1 MAYNPYPAQDVVP
14 GDPQPYHR
22 QMRNSWFAVWRPFL
36 GTLAILCGWIIVTM
50 ICLLI
55 VRMVNPAAIEKIG
68 WEMLLATNLSLAALI
83 PLSLVMAKFLHQQP
97 HGLLSSLKPGLRW
110 RPLGIFLIAATVV
123 EVAMFGVSMLLPIEL
138 ATEVSGK
145 ADDATAIIVVVLLTS
160 TFQAAGEEYFF
171 RGYLLQ
177 AFGSIMRNPIVP
189 ILLTALIFTLFHGV
203 LPWESLPLF
212 FDRFAFGVLAGWLVV
227 RTGGLEAAIAVHAIN
242 NIITFIFA
250 AMTDSVTESLGIT
263 DAPWSLVAVDIAKF
277 ALYAAIG
284 LWIGRKLNL
293 QTTAR
298 VPVPPL
304 PKPV

>member
-1 MAYNPYPAQDVVP
+1 MAYNQFPLQDVVP

-22 QMRNSWFAVWRPFL
+22 QMRNSWFAVWRPAL
-36 GTLAILCGWIIVTM
+36 GTLAILCGWIIITV
-50 ICLLI
+50 ICVLPIQALD
-55 VRMVNPAAIEKIG
+55 PEAAKKVG

-83 PLSLVMAKFLHQQP
+83 PLSLGMAKFLHQQP
-97 HGLLSSLKPGLRW
+97 SGLLSSLKPGLRW
-110 RPLGIFLIAATVV
+110 RPLAIFLIAAVVV
-123 EVAMFGVSMLLPIEL
+123 EVAMLGVALLLPVDF

-177 AFGSIMRNPIVP
+177 AFGSIMRSPIVP

-203 LPWESLPLF
+203 WPWESLALF

-227 RTGGLEAAIAVHAIN
+227 RTGGLEAAIAVHAVN

-263 DAPWSLVAVDIAKF
+263 DAPWSLVLVDIAKF
-277 ALYAAIG
+277 VLFAAIG
-284 LWIGRKLNL
+284 LWIARKLDL
-293 QTTAR
+293 QRTAR
-298 VPVPPL
+298 VALPPL
-304 PKPV
+304 AKPV